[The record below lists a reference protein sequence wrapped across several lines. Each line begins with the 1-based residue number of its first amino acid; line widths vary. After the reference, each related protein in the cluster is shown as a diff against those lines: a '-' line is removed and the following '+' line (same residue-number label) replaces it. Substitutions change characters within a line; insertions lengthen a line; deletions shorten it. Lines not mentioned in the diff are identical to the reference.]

1 MDRRVGLAF
10 VLCFA
15 LGTSP
20 AVAAN
25 AAPFDLRPIGMFAQ
39 SVTQTLPPEFA
50 ADLLI
55 RIADSQAAVNGA
67 SRWRERLYEDAF
79 SWLLARRRVPSD
91 GTSSA
96 ERKRPL
102 SFKRLLRPFR
112 DNW

>member
-20 AVAAN
+20 AVAAH
-25 AAPFDLRPIGMFAQ
+25 AAPFDLRAIGMFAQ
-39 SVTQTLPPEFA
+39 SVTQTLPPESA

-67 SRWRERLYEDAF
+67 SRWRERLCEDAIQ
-79 SWLLARRRVPSD
+79 LAA
-91 GTSSA
+91 GA
-96 ERKRPL
+96 AA
-102 SFKRLLRPFR
+102 RPF
-112 DNW
+112 